1 MRLLGTRLAANGVRV
16 ETAPAQVWLA
26 GGRARGEGT
35 EKPRP
40 ISAGR
45 GQNVILAL
53 NCSLRGE
60 LAIAEKMPKVAES
73 ILVPGAAK

>member
-1 MRLLGTRLAANGVRV
+1 MKIGCKRLRDGRYAAVGDEVSGERR
-16 ETAPAQVWLA
+16 P
-26 GGRARGEGT
+26 RGEGT

-60 LAIAEKMPKVAES
+60 LAIAEKMPKVAKS